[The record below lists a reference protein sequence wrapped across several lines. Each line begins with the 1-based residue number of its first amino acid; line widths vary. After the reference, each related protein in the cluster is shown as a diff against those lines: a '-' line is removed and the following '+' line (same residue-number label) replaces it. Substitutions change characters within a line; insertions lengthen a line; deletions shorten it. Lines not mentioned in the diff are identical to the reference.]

1 MSALHWHS
9 PTRGEMPGL
18 HSAHNDRSAYM
29 QDC

>member
-18 HSAHNDRSAYM
+18 LGAHNNRSAYM
-29 QDC
+29 QVC